1 MPYKKYPL
9 LSKKKLNTISIDERK
24 SLVEV
29 ENFGRPYEP
38 GSGFKGFLESLP
50 HFLAAKDFR
59 EFCQHI
65 KEARKKEK
73 PIIVGMGAHIVKVG
87 LNPVIIDLMERGWI
101 SAIAVNGAF
110 MIHDFEIA
118 LTGKTSEDVAANLHQ
133 GTYGNTE
140 ETGIFLN
147 VALKVG
153 LEKKFGAG
161 EAIGNYLISSKF
173 PYNQHSILYKAYKLN
188 IPVTV
193 HPAIGTDFIHYHP
206 HFDGAVAGALA
217 EADFLLF
224 SSVVSKI
231 SDGGIYMNI
240 GSAVILPEIFL
251 KALAFCTAQG
261 IELKNLY
268 TAVFDFNKHYRPYE
282 NVVSRP
288 VLNGGKGYYFIGH
301 HELMIPLLAAALLS
315 SKDRPRIS

>member
-9 LSKKKLNTISIDERK
+9 LSKKKLNTISIDERT
-24 SLVEV
+24 SLVDV
-29 ENFGRPYEP
+29 KDFGRPYEP

-59 EFCQHI
+59 EFCLHI
-65 KEARKKEK
+65 KEARKKDK
-73 PIIVGMGAHIVKVG
+73 PIVLGMGAHIVKVG

-140 ETGIFLN
+140 ETGVFLN

-161 EAIGNYLISSKF
+161 EAIGHYLISSKF
-173 PYNQHSILYKAYKLN
+173 SYNQQSILYNAYKLN
-188 IPVTV
+188 IPVTI

-224 SSVVSKI
+224 SSVISKI
-231 SDGGIYMNI
+231 SDGGIYINA

-261 IELKNLY
+261 IALKNFY
-268 TAVFDFNKHYRPYE
+268 TAVFDFNKHYRPFE

-315 SKDRPRIS
+315 SKDRPKTS